1 VRDHILIHIN
11 GREHRIGGDA
21 AFETLAN
28 YLRQDVAATGT
39 KIVCEEG
46 DCGACT
52 VLTRRSADADY
63 RAVNSCILN
72 LAQLDG
78 SSIVTV
84 EGLSETKTVSRGDA
98 ETRGSAS
105 LRISAPPRETVLHP
119 VQEAMVQCH
128 GAQCGYCTPGFVVA
142 MAALFE
148 NRDRVDEKQVRDGLT
163 GNLCRCTGYEPI
175 IKAALAVDGAPAA
188 KMRERY
194 PSLPHANDSVQVGTF
209 CAPATLDEAIAFKR
223 DHPGCTIVQ
232 GGTDVGVWVNKRRY
246 QAPAMLSLAKIDSL
260 HELREEEEGTI
271 IVGANT
277 SLADFETFIADRIPE
292 LAAIMAIFGSPQI
305 KNAGT
310 LIGNIANGSPIGDT
324 LPYLFVAGA
333 TLELNNGTR
342 TVPIDRFYLGYR
354 KFDLQ
359 PGEIITRVRL
369 SIVRDTLKL
378 YKVSRR
384 KDLDISAFTAA
395 IRLAMTG
402 DRIDRAGIAYGGV
415 APTVVR
421 LPRTEAF
428 LAGKSAT
435 LEIFEQAG
443 RIARDEIKPISDVRG
458 SADYR
463 LQLAENIMAKFWFEV
478 FGETTAPR
486 LAHV

>member
-1 VRDHILIHIN
+1 MRDHILIHIN
-11 GREHRIGGDA
+11 GREHRITGDA

-52 VLTRRSADADY
+52 VLTRRSGKDDY
-63 RAVNSCILN
+63 RPVNSCILN

-84 EGLSETKTVSRGDA
+84 EGLRV
-98 ETRGSAS
+98 
-105 LRISAPPRETVLHP
+105 SAPPRETALHP
-119 VQEAMVQCH
+119 VQTAMVQCH

-142 MAALFE
+142 LAGMFE
-148 NRDRVDEKQVRDGLT
+148 VCDRVNEKQVRDGLT

-175 IKAALAVDGAPAA
+175 IKAALAVDGSASA

-194 PSLPHANDSVQVGTF
+194 STLPEANDTVTVGNF

-223 DHPGCTIVQ
+223 ENPGCTIVQ
-232 GGTDVGVWVNKRRY
+232 GGTDFGVWVNKRNY
-246 QAPAMLSLAKIDSL
+246 AAPAMLSLSKISSL
-260 HELREEEEGTI
+260 NELREEDGAI
-271 IVGANT
+271 VVGANT
-277 SLADFETFIADRIPE
+277 TLADFETFIADRIPE
-292 LAAIMAIFGSPQI
+292 LAKILAIFGSPQI

-333 TLELNNGTR
+333 VLELNGGAR

-359 PGEIITRVRL
+359 PDEIITRVRIG
-369 SIVRDTLKL
+369 IVRDTVKL

-402 DRIDRAGIAYGGV
+402 DRIDRAGVAYGGV
-415 APTVVR
+415 APTVIR

-428 LAGKSAT
+428 LQGKTAS
-435 LEIFEQAG
+435 LETFEHAG

-463 LQLAENIMAKFWFEV
+463 LQLAENIMAKFWHET
-478 FGETTAPR
+478 FGEISAPR

>member
-1 VRDHILIHIN
+1 MRDHILLNIN
-11 GREHRIGGDA
+11 GREHRVTGDA
-21 AFETLAN
+21 ALDTLAN
-28 YLRQDVAATGT
+28 YLRQDLGATGT

-52 VLTRRSADADY
+52 VLTRRSAAGDY
-63 RAVNSCILN
+63 RPVNSCILSV
-72 LAQLDG
+72 AQLDG

-84 EGLSETKTVSRGDA
+84 EGLQPDGH
-98 ETRGSAS
+98 
-105 LRISAPPRETVLHP
+105 LHA
-119 VQEAMVQCH
+119 VQDAMVACH

-142 MAALFE
+142 MAGMFE
-148 NRDRVDEKQVRDGLT
+148 RCDRVDEKQVRDGLT

-175 IKAALAVDGAPAA
+175 IKAALAVDAAPIA
-188 KMRERY
+188 KLRDCY
-194 PSLPHANDSVQVGTF
+194 PALPDAGDSVQVGMF
-209 CAPATLDEAIAFKR
+209 LAPSSLEEAVAFKR

-232 GGTDVGVWVNKRRY
+232 GGTDVGVWVNKRRFA
-246 QAPAMLSLAKIDSL
+246 APASLSLSKISSL
-260 HELREEEEGTI
+260 YELREEEGTVV
-271 IVGANT
+271 VGANT
-277 SLADFETFIADRIPE
+277 SLTDFETFIRERIPE
-292 LAAIMAIFGSPQI
+292 LAGIMAVFGSPQI

-310 LIGNIANGSPIGDT
+310 LVGNIANGSPIGDT

-333 TLELNNGTR
+333 ILELNGGER

-354 KFDLQ
+354 KFDLA
-359 PGEIITRVRL
+359 PHEIITRLRIG
-369 SIVRDTLKL
+369 IVGDTLKL

-428 LAGKSAT
+428 LSGKSAT
-435 LEIFEQAG
+435 LETFEQAG

-463 LQLAENIMAKFWFEV
+463 LQLAENIMPKFWFEV
-478 FGETTAPR
+478 FGETSAPR
-486 LAHV
+486 LAHVPST

>member
-1 VRDHILIHIN
+1 MRDHILIHIN
-11 GREHRIGGDA
+11 GREHRIAGDA

-63 RAVNSCILN
+63 RPVNSCILN

-84 EGLSETKTVSRGDA
+84 EGLSRGAA
-98 ETRGSAS
+98 EPRRKDDDF
-105 LRISAPPRETVLHP
+105 LRVSAPPRETVLHP
-119 VQEAMVQCH
+119 VQTAMVNCH
-128 GAQCGYCTPGFVVA
+128 GAQCGYCTPGFVMA
-142 MAALFE
+142 MAGMFE
-148 NRDRVDEKQVRDGLT
+148 TCDRVNEKQVRDGLT

-175 IKAALAVDGAPAA
+175 IKAALAVDGSAST

-194 PSLPHANDSVQVGTF
+194 PGLPDASDSVTVGNF

-232 GGTDVGVWVNKRRY
+232 GGTDVGVWVNKRNY
-246 QAPAMLSLAKIDSL
+246 AAPAMLSLAKIASL
-260 HELREEEEGTI
+260 NELREEDGAI
-271 IVGANT
+271 VVGANT
-277 SLADFETFIADRIPE
+277 TLADFETFIADRIPE
-292 LAAIMAIFGSPQI
+292 LAKILAIFGSPQI

-310 LIGNIANGSPIGDT
+310 LVGNIANGSPIGDT

-333 TLELNNGTR
+333 VLKLNNGTR

-359 PGEIITRVRL
+359 PDEIITRVRIG
-369 SIVRDTLKL
+369 IVRDTLRL

-395 IRLAMTG
+395 IRLAMTD
-402 DRIDRAGIAYGGV
+402 DRIDRAGVVYGGV
-415 APTVVR
+415 APTVIR

-428 LAGKSAT
+428 LTGKSAT
-435 LEIFEQAG
+435 LNTFEHAG

-463 LQLAENIMAKFWFEV
+463 LQLAENIMAKFWYET
-478 FGETTAPR
+478 FGEKSAPR

>member
-1 VRDHILIHIN
+1 MRDHILIHIN
-11 GREHRIGGDA
+11 GREHRIAGDA
-21 AFETLAN
+21 AFQTLAN

-52 VLTRRSADADY
+52 VLTRRSAKDDY
-63 RAVNSCILN
+63 RPVNSCILN

-78 SSIVTV
+78 TSIVTV
-84 EGLSETKTVSRGDA
+84 EGL
-98 ETRGSAS
+98 
-105 LRISAPPRETVLHP
+105 RENALHP
-119 VQEAMVQCH
+119 VQTAMVHCH

-142 MAALFE
+142 MAGMFE
-148 NRDRVDEKQVRDGLT
+148 TCDRVNEKQVRDGLT

-175 IKAALAVDGAPAA
+175 IKAALAVDGSTST
-188 KMRERY
+188 KMRDRY
-194 PSLPHANDSVQVGTF
+194 PEIPDAGDSVTVANF

-232 GGTDVGVWVNKRRY
+232 GGTDVGVWVNKRNY
-246 QAPAMLSLAKIDSL
+246 AAPAMLSLTKIASL
-260 HELREEEEGTI
+260 NELREEDGAI
-271 IVGANT
+271 VVGANT
-277 SLADFETFIADRIPE
+277 TLADFETFIADRIPE
-292 LAAIMAIFGSPQI
+292 LAKILAIFGSPQI

-333 TLELNNGTR
+333 VLELNGGAR

-359 PGEIITRVRL
+359 PDEIITRVRIG
-369 SIVRDTLKL
+369 IVRDTLRL

-415 APTVVR
+415 APTVIR

-428 LAGKSAT
+428 LTGKSAT
-435 LEIFEQAG
+435 LDTFEHAG
-443 RIARDEIKPISDVRG
+443 RIVRDEIKPISDVRG

-463 LQLAENIMAKFWFEV
+463 LQLAENIMAKFWYEE
-478 FGETTAPR
+478 FGETVPR
-486 LAHV
+486 LAQV

>member
-1 VRDHILIHIN
+1 MRDHILIHIN
-11 GREHRIGGDA
+11 GREHRIEGDA
-21 AFETLAN
+21 AFVTLAN
-28 YLRQDVAATGT
+28 YLRQDVGATGT

-52 VLTRRSADADY
+52 VLTRRAADADY
-63 RAVNSCILN
+63 RAVNSCILS

-84 EGLSETKTVSRGDA
+84 EGL
-98 ETRGSAS
+98 
-105 LRISAPPRETVLHP
+105 RETNGLHP

-148 NRDRVDEKQVRDGLT
+148 RCDRVDEKQVRDGLT

-175 IKAALAVDGAPAA
+175 IKAALAVDGAGITRI
-188 KMRERY
+188 RERY
-194 PSLPHANDSVQVGTF
+194 SKLPDAHDSVQVGSF

-232 GGTDVGVWVNKRRY
+232 GGTDVGVWVNKRNY

-260 HELREEEEGTI
+260 NELREEDGA
-271 IVGANT
+271 IVAGANAT
-277 SLADFETFIADRIPE
+277 LADFEVFIAERIPE
-292 LAAIMAIFGSPQI
+292 LARILAVFGSPQI

-310 LIGNIANGSPIGDT
+310 LVGNIANGSPIGDT

-333 TLELNNGTR
+333 MLELNGDAR
-342 TVPIDRFYLGYR
+342 TVPVDRFYLGYR
-354 KFDLQ
+354 KFDLR
-359 PGEIITRVRL
+359 PDEIITRVRIG
-369 SIVRDTLKL
+369 IVRDTLKL

-384 KDLDISAFTAA
+384 RDLDISAFTAA
-395 IRLAMTG
+395 IRLAMNG
-402 DRIDRAGIAYGGV
+402 EHIERAGIAYGGV
-415 APTVVR
+415 APTVIR

-428 LAGKSAT
+428 LVGKSAT
-435 LEIFEQAG
+435 FDTFEHAG
-443 RIARDEIKPISDVRG
+443 RVARDEIKPISDVRG

-463 LQLAENIMAKFWFEV
+463 SQLAENIMAKFWFDA
-478 FGETTAPR
+478 FGATPAQR
-486 LAHV
+486 FAHA

>member
-11 GREHRIGGDA
+11 GREHRIEGDA
-21 AFETLAN
+21 AFQTLAN

-52 VLTRRSADADY
+52 VLTRRTADADY
-63 RAVNSCILN
+63 RPVNSCILN

-84 EGLSETKTVSRGDA
+84 EGLRV
-98 ETRGSAS
+98 
-105 LRISAPPRETVLHP
+105 SAPPRETVLHP

-128 GAQCGYCTPGFVVA
+128 GAQCGYCTPGFVMA
-142 MAALFE
+142 MAGMFE
-148 NRDRVDEKQVRDGLT
+148 VCDRVNEKQIRDGLT

-175 IKAALAVDGAPAA
+175 IKAALAVESTP

-194 PSLPHANDSVQVGTF
+194 PALPDAKDSVAINNF
-209 CAPATLDEAIAFKR
+209 CAPATLDEAIRFKR

-232 GGTDVGVWVNKRRY
+232 GGTDVGVWVNKRNY
-246 QAPAMLSLAKIDSL
+246 AAPAMLSLSKIDSL
-260 HELREEEEGTI
+260 NELREEDGA
-271 IVGANT
+271 IVAGANT
-277 SLADFETFIADRIPE
+277 TLADFETFISDRIPE
-292 LAAIMAIFGSPQI
+292 LARILAIFGSPQI

-333 TLELNNGTR
+333 MLELNNGTR

-359 PGEIITRVRL
+359 PDEIITRVRIG
-369 SIVRDTLKL
+369 IVRDTLKL

-415 APTVVR
+415 APTVIR

-428 LAGKSAT
+428 LAGKNAT
-435 LEIFEQAG
+435 LDTFEHAG
-443 RIARDEIKPISDVRG
+443 GIARDEIKPISDVRG

-463 LQLAENIMAKFWFEV
+463 LQLAENLMAKFWYEM
-478 FGETTAPR
+478 FGETSAPR

>member
-1 VRDHILIHIN
+1 MRDHILIHIN
-11 GREHRIGGDA
+11 GREHRISGDA

-52 VLTRRSADADY
+52 VLTRRSKKDDY
-63 RAVNSCILN
+63 RPVNSCILN

-84 EGLSETKTVSRGDA
+84 EGLRV
-98 ETRGSAS
+98 
-105 LRISAPPRETVLHP
+105 SAPPRETVLHP

-128 GAQCGYCTPGFVVA
+128 GAQCGYCTPGFVMA
-142 MAALFE
+142 MAGMFE
-148 NRDRVDEKQVRDGLT
+148 TCDRMNEKQIRDGLT

-175 IKAALAVDGAPAA
+175 IKAALAVDGSAST
-188 KMRERY
+188 KMRDRY
-194 PSLPHANDSVQVGTF
+194 PDLPDASDSITVENF
-209 CAPATLDEAIAFKR
+209 CAPATLDEAIRFKR

-232 GGTDVGVWVNKRRY
+232 GGTDVGVWVNKRNY
-246 QAPAMLSLAKIDSL
+246 TAPAMLSLSKIDSL
-260 HELREEEEGTI
+260 NELREEDGAI
-271 IVGANT
+271 VVGANT
-277 SLADFETFIADRIPE
+277 TLADFETFIADRIPE
-292 LAAIMAIFGSPQI
+292 LAHILAIFGSPQI

-333 TLELNNGTR
+333 VLEMNNGTR
-342 TVPIDRFYLGYR
+342 SVPIDRFYLGYR

-359 PGEIITRVRL
+359 PDEIITRVRVG
-369 SIVRDTLKL
+369 IVHDTLKL

-415 APTVVR
+415 APTVIR

-428 LAGKSAT
+428 LSGKAAT
-435 LEIFEQAG
+435 LDTFEHAG

-463 LQLAENIMAKFWFEV
+463 LQLAENIMAKFWYEV
-478 FGETTAPR
+478 FEEAPERR
-486 LAHV
+486 LARV

>member
-1 VRDHILIHIN
+1 VRDHILININ
-11 GREHRIGGDA
+11 GTTHRIEGDA
-21 AFETLAN
+21 SFQTLAN

-63 RAVNSCILN
+63 RPVNSCILN

-84 EGLSETKTVSRGDA
+84 EALRV
-98 ETRGSAS
+98 SAS
-105 LRISAPPRETVLHP
+105 PRETGLHP
-119 VQEAMVQCH
+119 VQTAMVNCH
-128 GAQCGYCTPGFVVA
+128 GAQCGYCTPGFVMA
-142 MAALFE
+142 MAGMFE
-148 NRDRVDEKQVRDGLT
+148 VCDRVNEKQVRDGLT

-175 IKAALAVDGAPAA
+175 IKAALAVDGSASA
-188 KMRERY
+188 KMRDRY
-194 PSLPHANDSVQVGTF
+194 PALPDASDSVTIGNF
-209 CAPATLDEAIAFKR
+209 AAPATLDEAIAFKR

-232 GGTDVGVWVNKRRY
+232 GGTDVGVWVNKRNY
-246 QAPAMLSLAKIDSL
+246 AAPAMLSLAKIASL
-260 HELREEEEGTI
+260 YALREEDGAI
-271 IVGANT
+271 VVGANT
-277 SLADFETFIADRIPE
+277 TLADFETFTADRIPE
-292 LAAIMAIFGSPQI
+292 LAKILAIFGSPQI

-333 TLELNNGTR
+333 VLEMNNGTR

-359 PGEIITRVRL
+359 PDEIITRVR
-369 SIVRDTLKL
+369 INVVRDTLKL

-395 IRLAMTG
+395 IGLAMSG
-402 DRIDRAGIAYGGV
+402 DRIDRATIAYGGV
-415 APTVVR
+415 APTVIR

-435 LEIFEQAG
+435 LDTFEHAG

-463 LQLAENIMAKFWFEV
+463 LQLAENIMAKFWYET
-478 FGETTAPR
+478 FGEKSASR
-486 LAHV
+486 FAQV

>member
-1 VRDHILIHIN
+1 MRDHILLNVN
-11 GREHRIGGDA
+11 GRKHRINGDA
-21 AFETLAN
+21 AFQTLAN
-28 YLRQDVAATGT
+28 YLRHDVAATGT

-52 VLTRRSADADY
+52 VLTRRSASDDY
-63 RAVNSCILN
+63 RPVNSCILN

-78 SSIVTV
+78 VAIVTV
-84 EGLSETKTVSRGDA
+84 EGLRDGD
-98 ETRGSAS
+98 G
-105 LRISAPPRETVLHP
+105 LHA

-142 MAALFE
+142 MAGMFE
-148 NRDRVDEKQVRDGLT
+148 TCDRVDEKQVRDGLT

-175 IKAALAVDGAPAA
+175 IKAAMAVDGAPIA
-188 KMRERY
+188 KMRDRY
-194 PSLPHANDSVQVGTF
+194 PDLPDANDSVQVGNF
-209 CAPATLDEAIAFKR
+209 CATTTLDEAVAFKR

-232 GGTDVGVWVNKRRY
+232 GGTDVGVWVNKRNY
-246 QAPAMLSLAKIDSL
+246 AAPAMLSLSKITSL
-260 HELREEEEGTI
+260 NELREEEGA
-271 IVGANT
+271 IVAGANAT
-277 SLADFETFIADRIPE
+277 LADFEKLVVDRIPE
-292 LAAIMAIFGSPQI
+292 LAKIMAVFGSPQI

-310 LIGNIANGSPIGDT
+310 LVGNIANGSPIGDT

-333 TLELNNGTR
+333 TLELNAGTR

-354 KFDLQ
+354 QFDLH
-359 PGEIITRVRL
+359 PDEIITRVRIP
-369 SIVRDTLKL
+369 IVRDTLRL

-402 DRIDRAGIAYGGV
+402 DRIARATIAYGGV
-415 APTVVR
+415 APTVIR

-428 LAGKSAT
+428 LASKSVT
-435 LEIFEQAG
+435 LETFEHAG
-443 RIARDEIKPISDVRG
+443 RIAREEIKPISDVRG

-463 LQLAENIMAKFWFEV
+463 LQLAENIMAKFWYDI
-478 FGETTAPR
+478 TA
-486 LAHV
+486 